1 MRPIPRTCYSSITR
15 PRDSKKSRVLYDVC
29 RVLSPA
35 PRESEENG
43 TETPIFWVP
52 GWLAWNR
59 SAPAASGTWDG
70 DTGGGRFYLG
80 EPGSTPGN
88 WIAGLAAIAA
98 GVLLV
103 AGFLTPIAGATVV
116 AGGVAVAISLLPV
129 CTPNLF
135 DSRSAAVFGL
145 TMLLSVIGLGPGAF
159 SVDARMFGR
168 REIIIPP
175 SHHRAE

>member
-1 MRPIPRTCYSSITR
+1 MAI
-15 PRDSKKSRVLYDVC
+15 
-29 RVLSPA
+29 
-35 PRESEENG
+35 
-43 TETPIFWVP
+43 
-52 GWLAWNR
+52 LAE
-59 SAPAASGTWDG
+59 
-70 DTGGGRFYLG
+70 GGFYLG